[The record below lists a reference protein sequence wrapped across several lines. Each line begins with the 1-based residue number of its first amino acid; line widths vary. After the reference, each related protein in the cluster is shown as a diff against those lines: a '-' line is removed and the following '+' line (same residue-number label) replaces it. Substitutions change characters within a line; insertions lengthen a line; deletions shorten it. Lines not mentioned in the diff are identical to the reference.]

1 MCNVCVRQ
9 RKDANHPFS
18 ICPILWA
25 QEEAQARLAIAKSC
39 GSCYHCGEGGHIARN
54 CPHKDH
60 NHDCPNENGN
70 HFLVFCP
77 NSPKN
82 LHNSNLDAKAQPFE
96 PSPTDGAELQGAV
109 GGADP
114 DADQTALKTKVTKDI
129 KDMPPQ
135 ETGESPLVDHGKR
148 FSM

>member
-1 MCNVCVRQ
+1 MCKTE
-9 RKDANHPFS
+9 KDATHPFS

-39 GSCYHCGEGGHIARN
+39 GSCYHCGEGGHIAKN
-54 CPHKDH
+54 CPHKNH
-60 NHDCPNENGN
+60 NHECPNENGN

-96 PSPTDGAELQGAV
+96 PSPTD
-109 GGADP
+109 
-114 DADQTALKTKVTKDI
+114 ADQTALKTKVIKDI

-135 ETGESPLVDHGKR
+135 ETGESPLVDHGK
-148 FSM
+148 